1 MGPTPVHPAPS
12 PNPPH
17 PRRLGRTAP
26 LTLLL
31 TAAAL
36 APILLLGARSYQ
48 VSARAIRDAVDRSNA
63 SAARLAADTVRRD
76 LERGVQIAQ
85 TTARLPALADA
96 VARHDEAA
104 VRATLQATCDPS
116 TGMARAYVTD
126 PAGLQWADYPRAPE
140 SLGKNFAHLDWYRQM
155 FAPPA
160 RPGDDAPR
168 PVVSAVYLRNAEP
181 RVLVVACAAPIT
193 RDGRLLGAVVYQYRL
208 DEISRRLTAVEVGA
222 GGHLYVVDHTGT
234 LAAHP
239 ALVDHPRRDEQ
250 YAAARPVQLALGG
263 GVGGDAP
270 PTLTYRDPLAGV
282 TMVATCRPVPVF
294 GRDWVVVAQQ
304 PADRAYAM
312 TRTIALQIGAAAAIL
327 ALASIAGVVAL
338 ARAHGRNTRLNAQL
352 ESRNHDLHRMAQEL
366 RTSVRTEQQARA
378 DLQTTHDRLKQAQS
392 HLVQTEKLA
401 SLGQLV
407 AGVAHEMNNPL
418 AFVSNNLAVLQRD
431 SAELK
436 DALALYRRGDDA
448 LAHATPELMLQI
460 QQFRDDVDLDYV
472 TGNLPDLCAR
482 TREGVR
488 RIQQIVK
495 DLREF
500 SRQEA
505 IGEFQ
510 EDTDLNAAV
519 RSTLNMVQG
528 RARKQRITIDTD
540 LRDVPPIT
548 CQPANL
554 NQVLLHLLT
563 NALDACAAR
572 YPIDPNA
579 PPADGDPSP
588 ARVTLATTPSNDGLD
603 VTVTDNGCGIDPA
616 HLGKLFDPF
625 FTTKPP
631 GQGTGLGL
639 SICQRVA
646 LDHGGR
652 LTVESTPNQGTRV
665 TLHLP
670 RTPPPPAHPPADRTA
685 QPAPVN

>member
-1 MGPTPVHPAPS
+1 MDPTPVHPAPPLS
-12 PNPPH
+12 
-17 PRRLGRTAP
+17 PRRRRTAP

-85 TTARLPALADA
+85 TTARLPALLDA
-96 VARHDEAA
+96 VSRHDESA
-104 VRATLQATCDPS
+104 VRATLRATCDPS

-126 PAGLQWADYPRAPE
+126 PAGLEWADYPRAPE
-140 SLGKNFAHLDWYRQM
+140 SLGKNFAHLDWYQQM

-168 PVVSAVYLRNAEP
+168 STCSAVYLRNAEP
-181 RVLVVACAAPIT
+181 RTLVVACAAPIT
-193 RDGRLLGAVVYQYRL
+193 RDGRLLGAVVYQYAL

-222 GGHLYVVDHTGT
+222 GGHVYVVDPTGA

-239 ALVDHPRRDEQ
+239 SLVTDPRRDEQ
-250 YAAARPVQLALGG
+250 YAAAKPVQLALGG
-263 GVGGDAP
+263 GVGGDTP
-270 PTLTYRDPLAGV
+270 PTVTYRDPLAGV

-312 TRTIALQIGAAAAIL
+312 TRTIAMQIGLAAALL
-327 ALASIAGVVAL
+327 ALASIAGVIAL
-338 ARAHGRNTRLNAQL
+338 ARAHARNTRLNAQL
-352 ESRNHDLHRMAQEL
+352 ESRNKDLHRMAQEL
-366 RTSVRTEQQARA
+366 RTSVKTEQQARA
-378 DLQTTHDRLKQAQS
+378 DLQSTHDRLKQTQS
-392 HLVQTEKLA
+392 QLVQSEKLA

-431 SAELK
+431 SAELR
-436 DALALYRRGDDA
+436 DALALYRQGDDT

-460 QQFRDDVDLDYV
+460 QKFRDDVDLDYV
-472 TGNLPDLCAR
+472 TGNLSDLCAR

-510 EDTDLNAAV
+510 EGADLNAAV

-528 RARKQRITIDTD
+528 RARKQRTTIDTD
-540 LRDVPPIT
+540 LAPDLPPIT
-548 CQPANL
+548 CQPANV

-572 YPIDPNA
+572 YPFDPTA
-579 PPADGDPSP
+579 PY
-588 ARVTLATTPSNDGLD
+588 NDGVD
-603 VTVTDNGCGIDPA
+603 IHVTDNGTGIDPA
-616 HLGKLFDPF
+616 NLSKIFDPF

-652 LTVESTPNQGTRV
+652 ITIESTPGQGTRV

-670 RTPPPPAHPPADRTA
+670 RTPPAPPPTHSPTDRTA
-685 QPAPVN
+685 LPTPVN